1 MCKEFRPG
9 NNPRDCFRWGLVDAT
24 MMDPA
29 DIQFSEYVGGR
40 LNAKLGPIEA
50 SQANFDAF
58 EVDVD

>member
-1 MCKEFRPG
+1 
-9 NNPRDCFRWGLVDAT
+9 